1 MSGFPNGY
9 FAFAKGY
16 WREKILATFTLMK
29 VVVIE
34 DQPTLRKNLI
44 HQIVRAD
51 KGFYVIGE
59 ADSVSRGVQL
69 IKKDNPD
76 IVFMDIEILE
86 GTSFDILDQ
95 LKEIDFKIVFVTAHG
110 HFAIKAIKYSA
121 FDFLLKPYKQEE
133 LYETLEKLKETSGDD
148 EDYKQKFELLFNEL
162 NGKKNKKIAISSLES
177 VKFISVDDI
186 IRIEAERSYC
196 KIFLSDKKEIL
207 SSKNMHHY
215 ELMLSD
221 QNFVKIHRSHIINL
235 NYVDTVLKS
244 NGGFVKLNNGDEIP
258 ISRRKKEYFL
268 QVIEQN
274 LSS

>member
-1 MSGFPNGY
+1 
-9 FAFAKGY
+9 
-16 WREKILATFTLMK
+16 MK

-34 DQPTLRKNLI
+34 DQPKLRKNLI
-44 HQIVRAD
+44 HQIIQAD
-51 KGFYVIGE
+51 LGFYVVGE
-59 ADSVSRGVQL
+59 ADSVSSGTSL
-69 IKKDNPD
+69 ILREQPD

-86 GTSFDILDQ
+86 GTSFAILDN
-95 LKEIDFKIVFVTAHG
+95 LKRIDFKIVFVTAHG

-121 FDFLLKPYKQEE
+121 FDFLLKPFKTEE
-133 LYETLEKLKETSGDD
+133 LVSTLKRLRSTEGEDENYKL
-148 EDYKQKFELLFNEL
+148 KFELLFNEL

-177 VKFISVDDI
+177 VKFVAVDQI

-196 KIFLSDKKEIL
+196 RIILSDKHQIL

-215 ELMLSD
+215 ELMLTE

-235 NYVDTVLKS
+235 DYVDTVLKS
-244 NGGFVKLNNGDEIP
+244 NGGFVKLNNGDEVP
-258 ISRRKKEYFL
+258 ISRRKKDYFL